1 MDTENSY
8 KKALEFAKTHY
19 ENFPVVSFLIPHE
32 LRKDI
37 AIIYWFARTADDF
50 ADEGNYSEKERLE
63 NLDKFEKRLGN
74 SLNGKFEDGFD
85 LALSETI
92 NKKKLT
98 SENFYNLLKA
108 FKQDVLKKRYASFSE
123 VQEYC
128 RNSANPVGRLILELF
143 DVRNEEA
150 FNASDNICTALQLTN
165 FYQDVKIDYEKG
177 RIYFP
182 VDELDEFG
190 VTENM
195 FRMSENTRN
204 FQQLVKFNI
213 GRTREL
219 FRNGKQ
225 LLEHLSGR
233 LRVEITWTV
242 FGGEAI
248 LDKIEKNNYNVLDE
262 RPKLNKMDFIRLFLK
277 SIF

>member
-85 LALSETI
+85 LALLETI

-143 DVRNEEA
+143 DVRNEKP

-204 FQQLVKFNI
+204 LQQLVKFNI
-213 GRTREL
+213 GRTMEL
-219 FRNGKQ
+219 FQNGKQ
-225 LLEHLSGR
+225 LFEHLSGR
-233 LRVEITWTV
+233 LRLEITWTV